1 MREHYLASESYYYIG
16 YNNLIKRYH
25 KSLEKLIKETQ
36 LLVKMV
42 EYEDLATISFIYSFH
57 VLKSNKNFNFL
68 PGF

>member
-42 EYEDLATISFIYSFH
+42 EYCYHMIPRDTADCASLDTDYTFCTDYT
-57 VLKSNKNFNFL
+57 
-68 PGF
+68 